1 MITISTHVLDT
12 ARGRPASGITIRL
25 LHGGADGAWREVA
38 SGVTDSDGR
47 IPGFAAAA
55 APLAPGRYQMRFETG
70 TYLRLHAGA
79 AFFPHVEVVCD
90 LAEAGHYHLPLLLSP
105 YGYSTY
111 RGS

>member
-12 ARGRPASGITIRL
+12 ARGRPASGVMIRL
-25 LHGGADGAWREVA
+25 LQASPDGAWQERA
-38 SGVTDSDGR
+38 TGLTDADGR

-55 APLAPGRYQMRFETG
+55 APLSSGRYLIRFETG
-70 TYLRLHAGA
+70 PYLQQHAGS

-90 LAEAGHYHLPLLLSP
+90 LAEDGHYHLPLLLSP